1 MRFCRAAIRAD
12 LSRDLTLP
20 TNRLVPIVDAVQPL
34 SAKTFAAAIRGKS
47 LTSSATCAVSREVGS
62 DGSRARRLSAR
73 HMQSSSSRLTPNLTV
88 NQNGHLRC
96 TVMMMPR
103 ARGAMTSTRLALL
116 VPGQKPIDYSEH
128 IMNMRLHAQAQR
140 RAHSGRNRP
149 DVSTPDSAVLS
160 SCSSADSSRRRSATE
175 TFCRRGHQVECDEDR
190 NYNVFCFAAK
200 PRAERFMQEL
210 GGEPFDRRDRG
221 GRKLDEWF
229 NAKLRYGSDLLR
241 DEHTLLH
248 FLLGAGILYASSE
261 FRATCIATRL
271 IETGG
276 QRPQLATR

>member
-1 MRFCRAAIRAD
+1 LIA
-12 LSRDLTLP
+12 
-20 TNRLVPIVDAVQPL
+20 VPPL
-34 SAKTFAAAIRGKS
+34 SAKTFSAAIRGKS

-149 DVSTPDSAVLS
+149 DVSTPDSAVCRAVPRQTRAGGVLPRKPS
-160 SCSSADSSRRRSATE
+160 ARADIRSNATRIGITMSFASLQSRARSVSCRNLAGSRSIGAR
-175 TFCRRGHQVECDEDR
+175 
-190 NYNVFCFAAK
+190 
-200 PRAERFMQEL
+200 
-210 GGEPFDRRDRG
+210 

-229 NAKLRYGSDLLR
+229 NAKLRYGSDLPR

>member
-1 MRFCRAAIRAD
+1 M
-12 LSRDLTLP
+12 P
-20 TNRLVPIVDAVQPL
+20 
-34 SAKTFAAAIRGKS
+34 
-47 LTSSATCAVSREVGS
+47 
-62 DGSRARRLSAR
+62 RRKGE
-73 HMQSSSSRLTPNLTV
+73 LTPAEIDRTYPHQIALFVELFLGKLEQAAVCHAN
-88 NQNGHLRC
+88 HLPARTSGRRRGSELQC
-96 TVMMMPR
+96 LLLHCKA
-103 ARGAMTSTRLALL
+103 ARGA
-116 VPGQKPIDYSEH
+116 
-128 IMNMRLHAQAQR
+128 
-140 RAHSGRNRP
+140 
-149 DVSTPDSAVLS
+149 
-160 SCSSADSSRRRSATE
+160 
-175 TFCRRGHQVECDEDR
+175 F
-190 NYNVFCFAAK
+190 
-200 PRAERFMQEL
+200 QEL

>member
-88 NQNGHLRC
+88 NQNCHFRF
-96 TVMMMPR
+96 TAMMMPR

-149 DVSTPDSAVLS
+149 DVSTPDSAVCRAVPRQTRAGDGLPRKP
-160 SCSSADSSRRRSATE
+160 SAGADIRSNATRIGITMSFASLQSRARSVSGTWRGAVRSA
-175 TFCRRGHQVECDEDR
+175 RQG
-190 NYNVFCFAAK
+190 
-200 PRAERFMQEL
+200 RAQ
-210 GGEPFDRRDRG
+210 
-221 GRKLDEWF
+221 
-229 NAKLRYGSDLLR
+229 
-241 DEHTLLH
+241 
-248 FLLGAGILYASSE
+248 
-261 FRATCIATRL
+261 
-271 IETGG
+271 TG
-276 QRPQLATR
+276 